1 MLMEPSYA
9 NCQNNKT
16 QIIFGSFFFRFF
28 VFLCDF
34 FSFRFF
40 LLIKNVQ
47 IYMDLFCFCFVFSVC
62 VLFNMYTY
70 MYNNNTFNVV

>member
-1 MLMEPSYA
+1 MPIAKITKLKS
-9 NCQNNKT
+9 
-16 QIIFGSFFFRFF
+16 FLVRFFFRFF